1 VLKPDTTNEL
11 NTQIQYRLIEKLTAS
26 ERRYRERVENLREI
40 VFECDRTGHLIF
52 VNSAWTET
60 LGHQVSE
67 VIDQPLAGFID
78 KCDVERWKT
87 ILKHQYDCQTT
98 GLANGS
104 LELRFLHKTGDIL
117 WLELAIQFN
126 QEEHISGALINVTE
140 RKQAEAILQQTNEE
154 LELRVQQRTA
164 ELSRT
169 NQALTTTLKKL
180 KSAQA
185 QLIQTEKMSGLGQ
198 LVAGIAHEINN
209 PVSFVH
215 GNIEPACGY
224 AQGVLKLLD
233 LY

>member
-1 VLKPDTTNEL
+1 VT
-11 NTQIQYRLIEKLTAS
+11 Y
-26 ERRYRERVENLREI
+26 
-40 VFECDRTGHLIF
+40 
-52 VNSAWTET
+52 
-60 LGHQVSE
+60 
-67 VIDQPLAGFID
+67 
-78 KCDVERWKT
+78 
-87 ILKHQYDCQTT
+87 
-98 GLANGS
+98 
-104 LELRFLHKTGDIL
+104 

-233 LY
+233 LYQQHYPDPPPQITIARDEIDIEFIQADFPKLLGSMKVGTRRIQSIVRSLRNFSRLDESALKPVDIHEGLENTLLILNHRLKAYPPHLPIRLIKKYGEL